1 MLTNFFMVMQGLS
14 VFMVARF
21 IILAISC
28 KLEEIECREIERRVK
43 HEL

>member
-1 MLTNFFMVMQGLS
+1 MLKDFFIVMQGLS
-14 VFMVARF
+14 VFLVAGF
-21 IILAISC
+21 VVLAISV